1 MLRGME
7 NLLCDYLINRSFIE
21 KLYDKLYK
29 LQGEILRRLT
39 KVGMDM
45 IGFEGDI
52 AMQHSLIMGPDTWR
66 AVDKPRL
73 AKVIVSCK
81 KINPNVHVFIHSDGD
96 ISEIMSDPI
105 EIGFDVI
112 DPIQSECMYPIEI
125 KKLYGDKITLHR
137 CGSLQRTLLFETL
150 KDCKKEAVTY
160 IEQCEQNGGLVLGAS
175 NTIGYDV
182 PVKNVVVWYEAVRDY
197 IS

>member
-1 MLRGME
+1 M
-7 NLLCDYLINRSFIE
+7 
-21 KLYDKLYK
+21 
-29 LQGEILRRLT
+29 
-39 KVGMDM
+39 
-45 IGFEGDI
+45 
-52 AMQHSLIMGPDTWR
+52 
-66 AVDKPRL
+66 
-73 AKVIVSCK
+73 
-81 KINPNVHVFIHSDGD
+81 
-96 ISEIMSDPI
+96 
-105 EIGFDVI
+105 I
-112 DPIQSECMYPIEI
+112 DPIQPECMDPIEI

-137 CGSLQRTLLFETL
+137 CGSLQRTLPFGTP